1 MSGWICASCSGS
13 VKAKGFWRSSPCH
26 SEWYAEMDKA
36 SGMAGRRSLGF
47 TLDQGDLVLGNEL
60 GLGMQAEMG
69 AGLVP

>member
-1 MSGWICASCSGS
+1 
-13 VKAKGFWRSSPCH
+13 
-26 SEWYAEMDKA
+26 MDKA

>member
-1 MSGWICASCSGS
+1 MDLCLLLWFREGEGILALI
-13 VKAKGFWRSSPCH
+13 PCH

-36 SGMAGRRSLGF
+36 RGRAGRRPWDSHS
-47 TLDQGDLVLGNEL
+47 DQGGLVLGKEL